1 MCEIFYKRTVQIVAT
16 IPHYVAAEM
25 LCLCESGCL
34 CVLYYGNKLV
44 EGKLKEE
51 TLGDVIFTIIV

>member
-1 MCEIFYKRTVQIVAT
+1 
-16 IPHYVAAEM
+16 M

-34 CVLYYGNKLV
+34 CVLYDGNKLV

-51 TLGDVIFTIIV
+51 TLGDIIFTIIV